1 MQKILEMIILMYNL
15 FIIDPAKQ
23 IKLKLFK
30 IVILQIINLTKNLAM
45 TIDQLK
51 IIFTEMNKQEQAG
64 VVSMKI

>member
-1 MQKILEMIILMYNL
+1 MIILIYNL

>member
-1 MQKILEMIILMYNL
+1 MIILIYNL

-45 TIDQLK
+45 KIDQLK

-64 VVSMKI
+64 VVSMKIWILKI

>member
-1 MQKILEMIILMYNL
+1 MIILIYNL

-30 IVILQIINLTKNLAM
+30 IAILHIINLTKNLAM

-51 IIFTEMNKQEQAG
+51 IIFTEMNKQEQDG

>member
-1 MQKILEMIILMYNL
+1 MIILIYNL

-51 IIFTEMNKQEQAG
+51 IIFTEMNKQGQDG

>member
-1 MQKILEMIILMYNL
+1 MIILIYNL

-30 IVILQIINLTKNLAM
+30 ILILQIINLTKNLAM

>member
-1 MQKILEMIILMYNL
+1 MIILIYNL

-23 IKLKLFK
+23 IKLKLYK

>member
-1 MQKILEMIILMYNL
+1 MITLIYNL

-23 IKLKLFK
+23 IKLKLYK

>member
-1 MQKILEMIILMYNL
+1 MIILIYNL

-51 IIFTEMNKQEQAG
+51 IIFTEMNKQEQDG

>member
-1 MQKILEMIILMYNL
+1 MIILIYNI

-23 IKLKLFK
+23 IKLKLYK

>member
-1 MQKILEMIILMYNL
+1 MIILIYNL

-23 IKLKLFK
+23 IKLKLYK

-64 VVSMKI
+64 VVSMKIWILKI